1 MHIVEWAAIPS
12 KLRLDGV
19 MAMGAKFS
27 KTLHLHSSF
36 VALGVSC
43 SPAPIS

>member
-27 KTLHLHSSF
+27 KHFISTAALLHW
-36 VALGVSC
+36 V
-43 SPAPIS
+43 